1 MSITLK
7 FFMIRRGLTLEK
19 MATKSNSQSPD
30 ELIAYAQ
37 SLNIGVTKEDETL
50 IRDYYSSV
58 TEHLESEDSLSS
70 VTEPARNTQP
80 VPNKRTY
87 GKKRVGKNV

>member
-30 ELIAYAQ
+30 VLIAYAQ

-58 TEHLESEDSLSS
+58 TEHLEIEDSLSTA
-70 VTEPARNTQP
+70 VEPERDTQP
-80 VPNKRTY
+80 VLNKRTY
-87 GKKRVGKNV
+87 GKMKVGKNV

>member
-50 IRDYYSSV
+50 IRDY
-58 TEHLESEDSLSS
+58 
-70 VTEPARNTQP
+70 
-80 VPNKRTY
+80 
-87 GKKRVGKNV
+87 

>member
-7 FFMIRRGLTLEK
+7 FFMIKRGLTLEK

-50 IRDYYSSV
+50 IRDYCTSV
-58 TEHLESEDSLSS
+58 TAHLESEDSLST
-70 VTEPARNTQP
+70 VVEPTHDSQP
-80 VPNKRTY
+80 VLNKRTY
-87 GKKRVGKNV
+87 GKMKVGKNV